1 MLKDD
6 LIESFKRVEEKLGG
20 LQYVVHTTYKEPK
33 FEIFDSIEKITDIG
47 LITPIEPNYFKD
59 DKNVYYFSDKEKM
72 MIKVENVSKEYELA
86 DGTKVPALKDVSFEV
101 KEGEILGIM
110 GKSGSGKTTLLR
122 ALRGVEHIDDGS
134 IEVGKV
140 KVTSTSSQFY
150 YNNLKKETAIHL
162 QRSFGLWPDT
172 VRENVLRKLYARKYF
187 DEGDTNF
194 EIAESEFGHEADEL
208 LELVS
213 LTHKADHY
221 ASVLSG
227 GEKQRLIM
235 ARQLAKQPKALLL
248 DEPATMACP
257 RTKQEILDAVKKIN
271 KELNITV
278 IIVSHLPDVQKYLAD
293 RVILL
298 EDGEIADEGSTDEIC
313 DTFMRDMDDIV
324 DIQNISTDEDV
335 IDVKDIYKRFYLL
348 TGGEVL
354 QIEDIN
360 FKVRNGNILSIIGP
374 SGSGKTVLLRM
385 LGGLDDPDEGEV
397 LYKVEDGWAD
407 IDIPGLNR
415 MKIRSKL
422 GFMHQEFALSHYATV
437 LDQLATRLGYKNQ
450 DIVKEAKVRAKKLG
464 LSEELLDSFYLLT
477 DLPETE
483 AKERLRQINLD
494 GEILND
500 LFPRFPETA
509 TKEAVADIFESLDL
523 DMDILFRKSYELS
536 GGQKVRV
543 MLALILV
550 SRPKFLLLDE
560 PFGDLDPITLRDVTN
575 ALKSISKEYDITI
588 VMISHNT
595 DFIKELSDRAI
606 FMDEGKIIEDSG
618 NIDEI
623 VDNFIDFCHA
633 DYLKGD

>member
-1 MLKDD
+1 
-6 LIESFKRVEEKLGG
+6 
-20 LQYVVHTTYKEPK
+20 
-33 FEIFDSIEKITDIG
+33 
-47 LITPIEPNYFKD
+47 
-59 DKNVYYFSDKEKM
+59 
-72 MIKVENVSKEYELA
+72 MIKVENVCKDYELD
-86 DGTKVPALKDVSFEV
+86 DGTTVSALKNISFEV
-101 KEGEILGIM
+101 EDGEILGIM

-122 ALRGVEHIDDGS
+122 ALRGVEHIDGGS
-134 IEVGKV
+134 IDVGSVHVDSK
-140 KVTSTSSQFY
+140 SSQFY

-172 VRENVLRKLYARKYF
+172 VRENVLRKLYSRKYF

-194 EIAESEFGHEADEL
+194 EVAESEFGSEADEL

-213 LTHKADHY
+213 LTHKSDHY

-278 IIVSHLPDVQKYLAD
+278 IVVSHLPDVQKYLAD

-298 EDGEIADEGSTDEIC
+298 EDGEISDEGTADDIC
-313 DTFMRDMDDIV
+313 DKFMQDMEPIV
-324 DIQNISTDEDV
+324 DINNVASDEDV
-335 IDVKDIYKRFYLL
+335 IDVKDVNKRFYLL

-354 QIEDIN
+354 QIEDVN
-360 FKVRNGNILSIIGP
+360 FKVQKENILSLIGP
-374 SGSGKTVLLRM
+374 SGAGKTVLLRM

-397 LYKVEDGWAD
+397 LYNVEGNWSD
-407 IDIPGLNR
+407 IDIPGMGR

-422 GFMHQEFALSHYATV
+422 GFMHQEFALNHYSTV
-437 LDQLATRLGYKNQ
+437 LDQLAVRLGYKNH
-450 DIVKEAKVRAKKLG
+450 DIIKYAKLRAEKLG

-477 DLPETE
+477 DLPEAE
-483 AKERLRQINLD
+483 ARERLRQVGLD
-494 GEILND
+494 ESILYD
-500 LFPRFPETA
+500 LFPKFPETA
-509 TKEAVADIFESLDL
+509 TKKAVADIFESLDL
-523 DMDILFRKSYELS
+523 DMDILHRKSYELS

-543 MLALILV
+543 MLALILI
-550 SRPKFLLLDE
+550 SRPEFLLLDE
-560 PFGDLDPITLRDVTN
+560 PFGDLDPVTLRTVTN
-575 ALKSISKEYDITI
+575 SLKKISKTYGITI

-595 DFIKELSDRAI
+595 DFIKELSNRAI
-606 FMDEGKIIEDSG
+606 FVDDGKIIDDSEDI
-618 NIDEI
+618 NQI

-633 DYLKGD
+633 DYLKGDN

>member
-1 MLKDD
+1 
-6 LIESFKRVEEKLGG
+6 
-20 LQYVVHTTYKEPK
+20 
-33 FEIFDSIEKITDIG
+33 
-47 LITPIEPNYFKD
+47 
-59 DKNVYYFSDKEKM
+59 
-72 MIKVENVSKEYELA
+72 MIKVENVSKAYELD
-86 DGTKVPALKDVSFEV
+86 DGTKVTALKDVSFDV
-101 KEGEILGIM
+101 GEGEILGIM

-122 ALRGVEHIDDGS
+122 ALRGVEHIDEGS
-134 IEVGKV
+134 ISVGKV
-140 KVTSTSSQFY
+140 KVTSESSQFY

-172 VRENVLRKLYARKYF
+172 VRENVLRKLYARRYF

-194 EIAESEFGHEADEL
+194 EVAESEFGQEADEL

-213 LTHKADHY
+213 LTHKKDHY

-257 RTKQEILDAVKKIN
+257 KTKQEILDAVKKIN

-298 EDGEIADEGSTDEIC
+298 EDGEIVDEGSADEIC
-313 DTFMRDMDDIV
+313 DKFMEDMDDIV
-324 DIQNISTDEDV
+324 DIQNVSTDEDV
-335 IDVKDIYKRFYLL
+335 VDVKNVYKRFYLL

-360 FKVRNGNILSIIGP
+360 FKVQRKNILSIIGP
-374 SGSGKTVLLRM
+374 SGAGKTVLLRM
-385 LGGLDDPDEGEV
+385 LGGLDDPDKGEV
-397 LYKVEDGWAD
+397 LYKVDDDWAD
-407 IDIPGLNR
+407 IDIPGINR

-437 LDQLATRLGYKNQ
+437 LNQLATRLGYKNQ
-450 DIVKEAKVRAKKLG
+450 DIVNEAKARAEKLG

-483 AKERLRQINLD
+483 AKERLRQVGLD
-494 GEILND
+494 AEILND
-500 LFPRFPETA
+500 LFPKFPETA
-509 TKEAVADIFESLDL
+509 TKEAVEDIFESLDL
-523 DMDILFRKSYELS
+523 DMDILYRKSYELS

-543 MLALILV
+543 MLALILI

-560 PFGDLDPITLRDVTN
+560 PFGDLDPVTLRDVTN
-575 ALKSISKEYDITI
+575 ALKTISKDYGITI
-588 VMISHNT
+588 IMISHNT
-595 DFIKELSDRAI
+595 DFIKELSNRAI
-606 FMDEGKIIEDSG
+606 FMDDGKIVDESE

>member
-1 MLKDD
+1 
-6 LIESFKRVEEKLGG
+6 
-20 LQYVVHTTYKEPK
+20 
-33 FEIFDSIEKITDIG
+33 
-47 LITPIEPNYFKD
+47 
-59 DKNVYYFSDKEKM
+59 
-72 MIKVENVSKEYELA
+72 MIKVENVSKDYELA
-86 DGTKVPALKDVSFEV
+86 DGTKVTALKNVSFEV

-122 ALRGVEHIDDGS
+122 ALRGVEHIDEGS
-134 IEVGKV
+134 ITVGEV
-140 KVTSTSSQFY
+140 SINQDSSQYY
-150 YNNLKKETAIHL
+150 YNKLKKETAIHL
-162 QRSFGLWPDT
+162 QRSFGIWPDT
-172 VRENVLRKLYARKYF
+172 VRENVLRKLYARRYF

-194 EIAESEFGHEADEL
+194 EVAESEFGDEADEL

-213 LTHKADHY
+213 LTHKKDHY

-235 ARQLAKQPKALLL
+235 ARQLAKQPTALLL

-257 RTKQEILDAVKKIN
+257 KTKQEILDAVKKIN

-278 IIVSHLPDVQKYLAD
+278 IIVSHLPDIQKYLAD

-298 EDGEIADEGSTDEIC
+298 EDGEIVDEGSAEDIC
-313 DTFMRDMDDIV
+313 DKFMEGMDDIV
-324 DIQNISTDEDV
+324 DIENIATDEDV
-335 IDVKDIYKRFYLL
+335 IQVNDIYKRFYLL

-360 FKVRNGNILSIIGP
+360 FTVQRENILSIIGP
-374 SGSGKTVLLRM
+374 SGAGKTVLLRM
-385 LGGLDDPDEGEV
+385 LGGLEDPDKGEV
-397 LYKVEDGWAD
+397 LYNVDGEWND
-407 IDIPGLNR
+407 VDIPGMGR
-415 MKIRSKL
+415 MKIRSQL

-437 LDQLATRLGYKNQ
+437 LNQLATRLGYKNQ
-450 DIVKEAKVRAKKLG
+450 NIVKEAQERARRIG

-477 DLPETE
+477 DLPEVE
-483 AKERLRQINLD
+483 ARDRLKKIGLD
-494 GEILND
+494 ADILDD

-523 DMDILFRKSYELS
+523 DMDILHRKSYELS

-560 PFGDLDPITLRDVTN
+560 PFGDLDPVTLRDVTN
-575 ALKSISKEYDITI
+575 ALKTISKDYGITI

-595 DFIKELSDRAI
+595 DFIKELSNRAI
-606 FMDEGKIIEDSG
+606 FMDDGKLIDDSE
-618 NIDEI
+618 NIDQI

-633 DYLKGD
+633 DYLKGE

>member
-1 MLKDD
+1 
-6 LIESFKRVEEKLGG
+6 
-20 LQYVVHTTYKEPK
+20 
-33 FEIFDSIEKITDIG
+33 
-47 LITPIEPNYFKD
+47 
-59 DKNVYYFSDKEKM
+59 

-313 DTFMRDMDDIV
+313 DKLMRDMDDIV

-374 SGSGKTVLLRM
+374 SGAGKTVLLRM

-450 DIVKEAKVRAKKLG
+450 DIVKEAKMRAKKLG

>member
-1 MLKDD
+1 
-6 LIESFKRVEEKLGG
+6 
-20 LQYVVHTTYKEPK
+20 
-33 FEIFDSIEKITDIG
+33 
-47 LITPIEPNYFKD
+47 
-59 DKNVYYFSDKEKM
+59 
-72 MIKVENVSKEYELA
+72 MIKVENVSKDYELA
-86 DGTKVPALKDVSFEV
+86 DGTKVTALKDVSFEV

-134 IEVGKV
+134 IEVGDV
-140 KVTSTSSQFY
+140 KVTSESSQFY

-172 VRENVLRKLYARKYF
+172 VRENVLRKLYARRYF

-194 EIAESEFGHEADEL
+194 EVAESEFGEEADEL

-213 LTHKADHY
+213 LTNKAGHY

-257 RTKQEILDAVKKIN
+257 KTKQEILDAVKKIN

-278 IIVSHLPDVQKYLAD
+278 ILVSHLPDVQKYLAD

-298 EDGEIADEGSTDEIC
+298 EDGEIADEGAPDEIC
-313 DTFMRDMDDIV
+313 DKFMEGMDDIV

-335 IDVKDIYKRFYLL
+335 VDVKDVYKRFYLL

-360 FKVRNGNILSIIGP
+360 FKVQRENILSIIGP
-374 SGSGKTVLLRM
+374 SGAGKTVLLRM
-385 LGGLDDPDEGEV
+385 LGGLDDPDKGDV
-397 LYKVEDGWAD
+397 LYKIDEDTWAD
-407 IDIPGLNR
+407 IDIPGINR

-422 GFMHQEFALSHYATV
+422 GFMHQEFALTHYATV
-437 LDQLATRLGYKNQ
+437 LDQLATRLGYKND
-450 DIVKEAKVRAKKLG
+450 DIIKEAQQRAKRLG

-483 AKERLRQINLD
+483 AKERLRQVGLD

-523 DMDILFRKSYELS
+523 DMDILHRKSYELS

-543 MLALILV
+543 MLSLILI

-575 ALKSISKEYDITI
+575 ALKTISKDYGITI
-588 VMISHNT
+588 IMISHNT
-595 DFIKELSDRAI
+595 DFIKELSNRAV
-606 FMDEGKIIEDSG
+606 FMDDGKIIDDSE

-623 VDNFIDFCHA
+623 VDNFIKFCHA

>member
-1 MLKDD
+1 
-6 LIESFKRVEEKLGG
+6 
-20 LQYVVHTTYKEPK
+20 
-33 FEIFDSIEKITDIG
+33 
-47 LITPIEPNYFKD
+47 
-59 DKNVYYFSDKEKM
+59 
-72 MIKVENVSKEYELA
+72 MIKVENVSKDYELD
-86 DGTKVPALKDVSFEV
+86 DGTKITALKDVSFEV

-122 ALRGVEHIDDGS
+122 ALRGVEHIDEGS
-134 IEVGKV
+134 ISVGKV
-140 KVTSTSSQFY
+140 KVTSESSQFY
-150 YNNLKKETAIHL
+150 YNELKKETAIHL

-172 VRENVLRKLYARKYF
+172 VRENVLRKLYARRYF

-194 EIAESEFGHEADEL
+194 EVAESEFGQEADEI
-208 LELVS
+208 LEMVS
-213 LTHKADHY
+213 LTHKKDHY

-227 GEKQRLIM
+227 GEKQRLII
-235 ARQLAKQPKALLL
+235 ARQLAKRPKALLL

-257 RTKQEILDAVKKIN
+257 KTKQEILDAVKKIN
-271 KELNITV
+271 EELNITI

-298 EDGEIADEGSTDEIC
+298 EDGEITDEGSANEIC
-313 DTFMRDMDDIV
+313 DKFMADMDDIV

-335 IDVKDIYKRFYLL
+335 IEVKDVYKRFYLL

-360 FKVRNGNILSIIGP
+360 FKVQKENILSIIGP
-374 SGSGKTVLLRM
+374 SGAGKTVLLRM
-385 LGGLDDPDEGEV
+385 IGGLDDPDKGEV
-397 LYKVEDGWAD
+397 LYNVDGEWAD
-407 IDIPGLNR
+407 IDIPGMNR

-422 GFMHQEFALSHYATV
+422 GFMHQEFALTHYATV
-437 LDQLATRLGYKNQ
+437 LNQLATRLGYKNQ
-450 DIVKEAKVRAKKLG
+450 DIVKEAKERAERLG
-464 LSEELLDSFYLLT
+464 LSDELLDSFYQLT
-477 DLPETE
+477 DLPESE
-483 AKERLRQINLD
+483 AKDRLMQVGLD
-494 GEILND
+494 AEILND

-523 DMDILFRKSYELS
+523 DMDILYRKSYELS

-560 PFGDLDPITLRDVTN
+560 PFGDLDPVTLRDVTN
-575 ALKSISKEYDITI
+575 ALKTISKDYGITI

-595 DFIKELSDRAI
+595 DFIKELSNRAV
-606 FMDEGKIIEDSG
+606 FMDDGHIIDDSE

-633 DYLKGD
+633 DYLKGE

>member
-1 MLKDD
+1 
-6 LIESFKRVEEKLGG
+6 
-20 LQYVVHTTYKEPK
+20 
-33 FEIFDSIEKITDIG
+33 
-47 LITPIEPNYFKD
+47 
-59 DKNVYYFSDKEKM
+59 
-72 MIKVENVSKEYELA
+72 MIKVENVSKDYELA
-86 DGTKVPALKDVSFEV
+86 DGTKVTALKNVSFGV

-122 ALRGVEHIDDGS
+122 ALRGVEHIDEGS
-134 IEVGKV
+134 ITVGEV
-140 KVTSTSSQFY
+140 SINQDSSQYY
-150 YNNLKKETAIHL
+150 YNKLKKETAIHL
-162 QRSFGLWPDT
+162 QRSFGIWPDT
-172 VRENVLRKLYARKYF
+172 VRENVLRKLYARRYF

-194 EIAESEFGHEADEL
+194 EVAESEFGDEADEL

-213 LTHKADHY
+213 LTHKKDHY

-235 ARQLAKQPKALLL
+235 ARQLAKQPTALLL

-257 RTKQEILDAVKKIN
+257 KTKQEILDAVKKIN

-278 IIVSHLPDVQKYLAD
+278 IIVSHLPDIQKYLAD

-298 EDGEIADEGSTDEIC
+298 EDGEIVDEGSADDIC
-313 DTFMRDMDDIV
+313 DKFMQGMDNIV
-324 DIQNISTDEDV
+324 DIENIATDEDV
-335 IDVKDIYKRFYLL
+335 IHVNDIYKRFYLL

-360 FKVRNGNILSIIGP
+360 FTVQRENILSIIGP
-374 SGSGKTVLLRM
+374 SGAGKTVLLRM
-385 LGGLDDPDEGEV
+385 LGGLEDPDKGEV
-397 LYKVEDGWAD
+397 LYNVEGEWNDV
-407 IDIPGLNR
+407 DIPGMGR
-415 MKIRSKL
+415 MKIRSQL

-437 LDQLATRLGYKNQ
+437 LNQLATRLGYKNQ
-450 DIVKEAKVRAKKLG
+450 NIVKEAQERARRIG

-477 DLPETE
+477 DLPEVE
-483 AKERLRQINLD
+483 ARDRLKKIGLD
-494 GEILND
+494 ADILDD

-523 DMDILFRKSYELS
+523 DMDILHRKSYELS

-560 PFGDLDPITLRDVTN
+560 PFGDLDPVTLRDVTN
-575 ALKSISKEYDITI
+575 ALKTISKDYGITI

-595 DFIKELSDRAI
+595 DFIKELSNRAI
-606 FMDEGKIIEDSG
+606 FMDDGKLIDDSE
-618 NIDEI
+618 NIDQI

-633 DYLKGD
+633 DYLKGE

>member
-1 MLKDD
+1 
-6 LIESFKRVEEKLGG
+6 
-20 LQYVVHTTYKEPK
+20 
-33 FEIFDSIEKITDIG
+33 
-47 LITPIEPNYFKD
+47 
-59 DKNVYYFSDKEKM
+59 
-72 MIKVENVSKEYELA
+72 MIKVENVSKDYEL
-86 DGTKVPALKDVSFEV
+86 DNGTKVRALKDVSFEV

-122 ALRGVEHIDDGS
+122 ALRGVEHIDSGS
-134 IEVGKV
+134 VTVGD
-140 KVTSTSSQFY
+140 VTVEAGASQFY

-172 VRENVLRKLYARKYF
+172 VRENVLRKLYARNYF
-187 DEGDTNF
+187 DESDTNF
-194 EIAESEFGHEADEL
+194 ETAESEFGDEADEL

-213 LTHKADHY
+213 LTHKANHY

-235 ARQLAKQPKALLL
+235 ARQLAKRPKALLL

-257 RTKQEILDAVKKIN
+257 KTKQEILDAVKKIN
-271 KELNITV
+271 EELNITV

-298 EDGEIADEGSTDEIC
+298 EDGEIVDEGAPEEIC
-313 DTFMRDMDDIV
+313 DKFMADMQPIV

-335 IDVKDIYKRFYLL
+335 IDVKDVRKRFYLL

-354 QIEDIN
+354 QMEDIN
-360 FKVRNGNILSIIGP
+360 FKVQKENILSIIGP
-374 SGSGKTVLLRM
+374 SGAGKTVLLRM
-385 LGGLDDPDEGEV
+385 LGGLDYPDEGDIFYYV
-397 LYKVEDGWAD
+397 DGEWRD
-407 IDIPGLNR
+407 IEIPGMSR

-422 GFMHQEFALSHYATV
+422 GFMHQEFALVHYSTV
-437 LDQLATRLGYKNQ
+437 LSQLATRLGYKNQ
-450 DIVKEAKVRAKKLG
+450 NIVKEAQERARKIG
-464 LSEELLDSFYLLT
+464 IGEELLDSFYLLT

-483 AKERLRQINLD
+483 AKHRLEQIGLD
-494 GEILND
+494 TEILND
-500 LFPRFPETA
+500 LFPKFPETA

-523 DMDILFRKSYELS
+523 DLDILHRKSYELS

-560 PFGDLDPITLRDVTN
+560 PFGDLDPVTLRDVTN
-575 ALKSISKEYDITI
+575 SLKKISKTYEITI

-595 DFIKELSDRAI
+595 DFIKELSNRAI
-606 FMDEGKIIEDSG
+606 FMDDGKIIDDSE

-633 DYLKGD
+633 DYLKGDC

>member
-1 MLKDD
+1 
-6 LIESFKRVEEKLGG
+6 
-20 LQYVVHTTYKEPK
+20 
-33 FEIFDSIEKITDIG
+33 
-47 LITPIEPNYFKD
+47 
-59 DKNVYYFSDKEKM
+59 
-72 MIKVENVSKEYELA
+72 MIKVENVSKSYELD
-86 DGTKVPALKDVSFEV
+86 DGTKICALNNVSFEV
-101 KEGEILGIM
+101 NEGEILGIM

-140 KVTSTSSQFY
+140 KVTSSSSQFY

-172 VRENVLRKLYARKYF
+172 VRENVLRKLYARRYF

-194 EIAESEFGHEADEL
+194 EVAESEFGDEADEL

-213 LTHKADHY
+213 LTHKKDHY

-257 RTKQEILDAVKKIN
+257 KTKQEILDAVKKIN
-271 KELNITV
+271 EELNITV

-298 EDGEIADEGSTDEIC
+298 EDGEIADEGSAGEIC
-313 DTFMRDMDDIV
+313 DKFMEDMDDIV
-324 DIQNISTDEDV
+324 DINNISTDEDV
-335 IDVKDIYKRFYLL
+335 VDVKDIYKRFYLL

-360 FKVRNGNILSIIGP
+360 FKVQKENILSIIGP
-374 SGSGKTVLLRM
+374 SGAGKTVLLRM
-385 LGGLDDPDEGEV
+385 LAGLDDPDSGEV
-397 LYKVEDGWAD
+397 LYNVDGEWSD
-407 IDIPGLNR
+407 VDIPGLNR

-422 GFMHQEFALSHYATV
+422 GFMHQEFALTHYSTV
-437 LDQLATRLGYKNQ
+437 LSQLATRLGYKND
-450 DIVKEAKVRAKKLG
+450 DIVKDAKERAKKIG
-464 LSEELLDSFYLLT
+464 LSDELLDSFYLLT
-477 DLPETE
+477 DLPENE
-483 AKERLRQINLD
+483 AKERLRQIGLD

-500 LFPRFPETA
+500 LFPKFPETA

-523 DMDILFRKSYELS
+523 DMSILHRKSYELS

-543 MLALILV
+543 MLALILI
-550 SRPKFLLLDE
+550 SKPKFLLLDE
-560 PFGDLDPITLRDVTN
+560 PFGDLDPVTLRDVTN
-575 ALKSISKEYDITI
+575 ALKTISKDYGITI
-588 VMISHNT
+588 IMISHNT
-595 DFIKELSDRAI
+595 DFIKELSNRAV
-606 FMDEGKIIEDSG
+606 FMDDGKIIDDSE
-618 NIDEI
+618 NINEI

-633 DYLKGD
+633 DYLKGE

>member
-1 MLKDD
+1 
-6 LIESFKRVEEKLGG
+6 
-20 LQYVVHTTYKEPK
+20 
-33 FEIFDSIEKITDIG
+33 
-47 LITPIEPNYFKD
+47 
-59 DKNVYYFSDKEKM
+59 
-72 MIKVENVSKEYELA
+72 MIKVENVSKEYELD
-86 DGTKVPALKDVSFEV
+86 DGTKITALKNVSFEV

-122 ALRGVEHIDDGS
+122 ALRGVEHIDEGS
-134 IEVGKV
+134 IEVGKA
-140 KVTSTSSQFY
+140 KITSESSQFY
-150 YNNLKKETAIHL
+150 YNELKKETAIHL

-172 VRENVLRKLYARKYF
+172 VRENVLRKLYARDYF

-194 EIAESEFGHEADEL
+194 EVAESEFGHEADEL

-213 LTHKADHY
+213 LTHKKDHY

-235 ARQLAKQPKALLL
+235 ARQLAKRPKALLL

-257 RTKQEILDAVKKIN
+257 KTKQEILDAVKKIN

-278 IIVSHLPDVQKYLAD
+278 ILVSHLPDVQKYLAD

-298 EDGEIADEGSTDEIC
+298 EDGEIADEGSAEEIC
-313 DTFMRDMDDIV
+313 DKFMEGMDEIV

-335 IDVKDIYKRFYLL
+335 IQVNDVFKRFYLL
-348 TGGEVL
+348 TGGQVL
-354 QIEDIN
+354 EMEDIN
-360 FKVRNGNILSIIGP
+360 FTVQKENILSIIGP
-374 SGSGKTVLLRM
+374 SGAGKTVLLRM
-385 LGGLDDPDEGEV
+385 LGGLDDPDKGEV
-397 LYKVEDGWAD
+397 LYDVEGEWKD
-407 IDIPGLNR
+407 IDIPGMSR

-422 GFMHQEFALSHYATV
+422 GFMHQEFALTHYATV
-437 LDQLATRLGYKNQ
+437 LNQLATRLGYKNQ
-450 DIVKEAKVRAKKLG
+450 DIVKDAQKRAENLG
-464 LSEELLDSFYLLT
+464 LSEELLDSFYQLT

-483 AKERLRQINLD
+483 AKERLRQVGLD
-494 GEILND
+494 AEILND

-523 DMDILFRKSYELS
+523 DMDILYRRSYELS

-560 PFGDLDPITLRDVTN
+560 PFGDLDPVTLRDVTN
-575 ALKSISKEYDITI
+575 ALKKISKTYGITI
-588 VMISHNT
+588 VMVSHNT
-595 DFIKELSDRAI
+595 DFIKELSNRAL
-606 FMDEGKIIEDSG
+606 FMDDGKIIDDSE

>member
-1 MLKDD
+1 
-6 LIESFKRVEEKLGG
+6 
-20 LQYVVHTTYKEPK
+20 
-33 FEIFDSIEKITDIG
+33 
-47 LITPIEPNYFKD
+47 
-59 DKNVYYFSDKEKM
+59 
-72 MIKVENVSKEYELA
+72 MIKVENVSKDYELD
-86 DGTKVPALKDVSFEV
+86 DGTKVSALNDVSFEV

-122 ALRGVEHIDDGS
+122 ALRGVEHIDEGS
-134 IEVGKV
+134 IEVGNA
-140 KVTSTSSQFY
+140 KVTSDSSQFY
-150 YNNLKKETAIHL
+150 YNELKKETAIHL

-172 VRENVLRKLYARKYF
+172 VRENVLRKLYARRYF

-194 EIAESEFGHEADEL
+194 EVAESEFGQEADEL

-213 LTHKADHY
+213 LTHKKDHY

-278 IIVSHLPDVQKYLAD
+278 ILVSHLPDVQKYLAD
-293 RVILL
+293 RVLLL
-298 EDGEIADEGSTDEIC
+298 EDGEIVDEGSPEEIC
-313 DTFMRDMDDIV
+313 DKFMEGMDDIV
-324 DIQNISTDEDV
+324 DIQNVSTDEDV
-335 IDVKDIYKRFYLL
+335 VEVKDVYKRFYLL

-360 FKVRNGNILSIIGP
+360 FKVQKENILSIIGP
-374 SGSGKTVLLRM
+374 SGAGKTVLLRM
-385 LGGLDDPDEGEV
+385 LGGLDDPDKGEV
-397 LYKVEDGWAD
+397 LYKVDDDWAD
-407 IDIPGLNR
+407 IDIPGINR

-422 GFMHQEFALSHYATV
+422 GFMHQEFALVHYSTV
-437 LDQLATRLGYKNQ
+437 LNQLATRLGYKNQ
-450 DIVKEAKVRAKKLG
+450 DIIKDAQKRAKQIG
-464 LSEELLDSFYLLT
+464 LSDELLDSFYQLT
-477 DLPETE
+477 DLPESE
-483 AKERLRQINLD
+483 AKERLRQVGLD
-494 GEILND
+494 AEILND

-523 DMDILFRKSYELS
+523 DMDILHRKSYELS

-543 MLALILV
+543 MLALILI

-560 PFGDLDPITLRDVTN
+560 PFGDLDPVTLRDVTN
-575 ALKSISKEYDITI
+575 ALKTISKDYGITVI
-588 VMISHNT
+588 MISHNT
-595 DFIKELSDRAI
+595 DFIKELSNRAI
-606 FMDEGKIIEDSG
+606 FMDDGKIVDDSE

>member
-1 MLKDD
+1 
-6 LIESFKRVEEKLGG
+6 
-20 LQYVVHTTYKEPK
+20 
-33 FEIFDSIEKITDIG
+33 
-47 LITPIEPNYFKD
+47 
-59 DKNVYYFSDKEKM
+59 
-72 MIKVENVSKEYELA
+72 MIKVENVSKDYELD
-86 DGTKVPALKDVSFEV
+86 DGTKITALTDVSFEV
-101 KEGEILGIM
+101 EEGEILGIM

-122 ALRGVEHIDDGS
+122 ALRGVEHIDAGK
-134 IEVGKV
+134 ITVGDV
-140 KVTSTSSQFY
+140 SVDSDSSQFY

-162 QRSFGLWPDT
+162 QRSFGVWPDT
-172 VRENVLRKLYARKYF
+172 VRENVLRKLYARRYF

-194 EIAESEFGHEADEL
+194 EVAESEFGEEADEL

-235 ARQLAKQPKALLL
+235 ARQLAKKPKALLL

-257 RTKQEILDAVKKIN
+257 KTKQEILDAVKKIN

-278 IIVSHLPDVQKYLAD
+278 VLVSHLPDVQKYLAD

-298 EDGEIADEGSTDEIC
+298 EDGQIADEGTPEEIC
-313 DTFMRDMDDIV
+313 DKFMADMEPIV
-324 DIQNISTDEDV
+324 EIENISTDKDL
-335 IDVKDIYKRFYLL
+335 IDVKDVYKRFYLL

-354 QIEDIN
+354 QMKDIN
-360 FKVRNGNILSIIGP
+360 FKVQDKNILSIIGP
-374 SGSGKTVLLRM
+374 SGAGKTVLLRM
-385 LGGLDDPDEGEV
+385 LGGLDYPDEGDI
-397 LYKVEDGWAD
+397 LYYSDGEWRD
-407 IDIPGLNR
+407 IEMPGLSR

-437 LDQLATRLGYKNQ
+437 LNQLAARLGYKNANV
-450 DIVKEAKVRAKKLG
+450 VKEAQERAKRIG
-464 LSEELLDSFYLLT
+464 VSEELLDSFYLLT
-477 DLPETE
+477 DLSEME
-483 AKERLRQINLD
+483 AKHRLEQIGLD
-494 GEILND
+494 AEILND

-523 DMDILFRKSYELS
+523 DLDILHRRSYELS

-560 PFGDLDPITLRDVTN
+560 PFGDLDPVTLRDVTN
-575 ALKSISKEYDITI
+575 SLKKISHDYGITV

-595 DFIKELSDRAI
+595 DFIKELSNRAI
-606 FMDEGKIIEDSG
+606 FMDDGKIIDDSE

-633 DYLKGD
+633 DYLKGE